1 MLLLASLLLAS
12 LSTPRCTLTSRASI
26 AMRLDGS
33 GQPFDEEQRRSEL
46 FDLYHVPDSVVV
58 SDGVAAA
65 VDAAPAKRI
74 DAAPAKRL
82 IDLFPEASDSAEDSE
97 RLLGR
102 VLGGLKRRLSR
113 RKDAETLLRLEAL
126 LEACSSI

>member
-1 MLLLASLLLAS
+1 
-12 LSTPRCTLTSRASI
+12 
-26 AMRLDGS
+26 MRLDGS
-33 GQPFDEEQRRSEL
+33 GQPFDAEQRRSEL

-65 VDAAPAKRI
+65 V

-126 LEACSSI
+126 LEACSSIFTSPSRSASLTASPISRKRTTPGPEIVQ

>member
-65 VDAAPAKRI
+65 VDAAPAKR
-74 DAAPAKRL
+74 L

>member
-1 MLLLASLLLAS
+1 MLLLAS
-12 LSTPRCTLTSRASI
+12 LSTPTRCTLTSRASI

-74 DAAPAKRL
+74 DAPAKRL

>member
-1 MLLLASLLLAS
+1 MLLLAS

-65 VDAAPAKRI
+65 VDVAPAKRI
-74 DAAPAKRL
+74 DAPAKRL